1 MGMIFVPQF
10 SENALKKS
18 SGSGGYFVIILGVFA
33 GIGAP
38 FSGKLIDYFSK
49 KYGSS
54 NGAKIILGFGF
65 AMSIIGSLFL
75 ILITSNY
82 PNIVTVGISL
92 MLIGLGIGFTMGT
105 PLNYMMLDNTKSEE
119 SNSALATLSLVR
131 SIGTAIAPSIM
142 IGFIAHA
149 GINVQTNVMN
159 LLPTEIEMPK
169 LPYLE
174 ELSAQIEELKQNP
187 SMSEALADVELPDLD
202 TMKTIEI
209 NMSENSEV
217 EIPAET
223 LALLQSSDITTI
235 TQNCIMFADEMFDKM
250 TPNVVLNIQ
259 SSIQSG
265 IDGMNSELAELTI
278 SISDMQ
284 MAISGIDQS
293 LMRATPGDEVYSENE
308 DKKTE
313 LLMAE
318 QGMTNAQEN
327 ITETIEKMTVLKESI
342 PDAFESA
349 KLSYA
354 DTINSKSSEIE
365 KTFQTTLGKGF
376 QQVYLTVV
384 IASFI
389 GIIILIF
396 YKNKKEEK

>member
-131 SIGTAIAPSIM
+131 SIGTAIAPAIM

-209 NMSENSEV
+209 NMSENSEI

-313 LLMAE
+313 LLMAV
-318 QGMTNAQEN
+318 QGMTIAQEN